1 LFLIDIININSLIL
15 IESLL
20 KTINEE
26 KDNFPYLAKI
36 MIKNKINLEKS
47 KPIEN
52 LEIDMYLKNIKMLID
67 HEINYDHN
75 NKNKLLNII
84 FDAIYYN
91 NENNLLLPT
100 HIISESL
107 ERKSNKKKITSL
119 NYVLARDSAM
129 GKTSFL
135 DRYFKYFFEDDYWR
149 TFEIDKEI
157 KYIKVYDN
165 IYKITLWDQPGQRR
179 FRNWAKRYYQI
190 ADGVLLLFDLTN
202 KETFDS
208 ISSLIRDIKDDS
220 NENFP
225 IFYLIRN
232 KFDLP
237 NYEVS
242 KEEAEK
248 LAESFGIKY
257 FEISCKYNI
266 NINEVMSRM
275 IIESILKKGIN
286 GDLKYFLR
294 KIISPSNE
302 EIFNNFYNNIL
313 SKYKNY

>member
-1 LFLIDIININSLIL
+1 MPYII
-15 IESLL
+15 
-20 KTINEE
+20 
-26 KDNFPYLAKI
+26 I
-36 MIKNKINLEKS
+36 M
-47 KPIEN
+47 
-52 LEIDMYLKNIKMLID
+52 
-67 HEINYDHN
+67 
-75 NKNKLLNII
+75 
-84 FDAIYYN
+84 
-91 NENNLLLPT
+91 
-100 HIISESL
+100 
-107 ERKSNKKKITSL
+107 KITSL

-157 KYIKVYDN
+157 KYIKVYDI